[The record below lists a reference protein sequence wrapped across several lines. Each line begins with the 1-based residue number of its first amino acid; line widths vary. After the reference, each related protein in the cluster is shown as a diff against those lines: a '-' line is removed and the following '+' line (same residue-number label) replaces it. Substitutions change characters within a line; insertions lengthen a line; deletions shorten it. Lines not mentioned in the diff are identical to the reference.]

1 MANSHQLRNRLLAVL
16 PSHAQ
21 KRLLRKLRPVS
32 LKAGSEL
39 YGQDQR
45 IQNIYFP
52 LSGVMSLVTTAGG
65 KAGEVATIGNEGML
79 GLPIMF
85 RTDRIPMR
93 AIAQIPG
100 EALMMS
106 VKDFKAEI
114 QDAHSR
120 LSHIL
125 YRYAQALFN
134 QVAQHA
140 ACNATHQIRQ
150 RCARWLLMT
159 HDRVETD
166 EFQLTQDFLSQ
177 MLGVRRAGV
186 SAAAAELQND
196 KLITYRRGIVK
207 ILDRKG
213 LEKASCDHYG
223 IVKAEYERLM
233 EDARSEGKR
242 DDRARRV

>member
-1 MANSHQLRNRLLAVL
+1 MNAIVHIGNSPSMANSRPRNRLLAAL
-16 PSHAQ
+16 PPQLQ
-21 KRLLRKLRPVS
+21 KRILRKLNPVS
-32 LKAGSEL
+32 LKAGDEL
-39 YGQDQR
+39 FGQDQP

-65 KAGEVATIGNEGML
+65 DAGEVATVGNEGML
-79 GLPIMF
+79 GLPIFF

-93 AIAQIPG
+93 AVAQIPG

-106 VKDFKAEI
+106 VKDFQTEI
-114 QDAHSR
+114 KDSHSK
-120 LSHIL
+120 LSHVL
-125 YRYAQALFN
+125 YRYAQALFI

-159 HDRVETD
+159 HDRVDTD
-166 EFQLTQDFLSQ
+166 IFQLTQHFLSQ

-186 SAAAAELQND
+186 SVAAAGLQKD
-196 KLITYRRGIVK
+196 KLITYRRGIVTV
-207 ILDRKG
+207 LDRKG

-223 IVKAEYERLM
+223 IIKAEYERLM
-233 EDARSEGKR
+233 EEL
-242 DDRARRV
+242 